1 MPESRLRS
9 QEPSSATAEAG
20 GARVKA
26 PVGVVTGG
34 GEGEGPM
41 IACVGRRLGSSTHH
55 GEPPEVA
62 RFEASR
68 SVEHVDSLV

>member
-1 MPESRLRS
+1 
-9 QEPSSATAEAG
+9 
-20 GARVKA
+20 
-26 PVGVVTGG
+26 
-34 GEGEGPM
+34 M

-68 SVEHVDSLV
+68 FIEHIDSLV